1 MKKMDHD
8 KDGRASFSDYVETV
22 RREGRGRR
30 KKKKEKKKKKMK
42 LILKVRREPLLL
54 EAFGPC
60 LPTSRSATT

>member
-30 KKKKEKKKKKMK
+30 KKKKEKKK
-42 LILKVRREPLLL
+42 RR
-54 EAFGPC
+54 
-60 LPTSRSATT
+60 